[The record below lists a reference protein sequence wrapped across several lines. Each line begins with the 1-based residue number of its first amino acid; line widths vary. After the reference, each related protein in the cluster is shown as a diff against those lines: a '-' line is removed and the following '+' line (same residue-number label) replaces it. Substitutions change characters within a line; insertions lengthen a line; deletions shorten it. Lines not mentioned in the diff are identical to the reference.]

1 MFYRRCRTS
10 LLHRLPFQ
18 QPNPESIQTSRCT
31 VFFPYKNQ
39 TLRAYSTPTTD
50 VPTPFLSSSSP
61 STALPGAAPPPPPA
75 TPESKEDAPPR
86 VISGTPA
93 GTKLKGLNYMKNQPE
108 VFALEDD
115 EYPDWLWSLLDDAK
129 KKSNTDGEV
138 DTLTMNKKQLRH
150 EKRMANSSASDPRN
164 IPLHEQAVDI
174 TPADAV
180 AQSPGSLELASSSA
194 ETRAQITKSAR
205 AARRKAIKEANYLQ
219 GM

>member
-10 LLHRLPFQ
+10 LLPRLPFQ
-18 QPNPESIQTSRCT
+18 LPNPESVQASRCT
-31 VFFPYKNQ
+31 VFLPYKNQ
-39 TLRAYSTPTTD
+39 TLRAYSTSITD
-50 VPTPFLSSSSP
+50 VSTPFPSSSAP
-61 STALPGAAPPPPPA
+61 SITLPGAAHPPPA
-75 TPESKEDAPPR
+75 SPESKKDAPPR

-129 KKSNTDGEV
+129 AKSNTDGGV
-138 DTLTMNKKQLRH
+138 DTSTMNKKKLRH
-150 EKRMANSSASDPRN
+150 EKRMADSTASEPRN